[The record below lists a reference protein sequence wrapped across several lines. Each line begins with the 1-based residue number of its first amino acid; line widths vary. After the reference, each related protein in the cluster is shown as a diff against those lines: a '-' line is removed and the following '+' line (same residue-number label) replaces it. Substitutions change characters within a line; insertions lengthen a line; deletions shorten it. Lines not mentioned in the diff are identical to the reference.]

1 MIVRKIG
8 NVTVY
13 DDFKFSDSMNRVENL
28 RIDLKQTFIN
38 QLIFAAITYV
48 IIVLIAFGIILRDWM
63 KLKSKSRVIR
73 GEYQK
78 RRMVHFFRTSEVKD
92 ITVYRDKSKLYVRM
106 SNGIKEMT
114 CEAEL
119 CNEEK
124 ENFDDMVQQGVS
136 VIFRNQNNKISLMS
150 FMEKKGVRMKC

>member
-1 MIVRKIG
+1 
-8 NVTVY
+8 
-13 DDFKFSDSMNRVENL
+13 
-28 RIDLKQTFIN
+28 
-38 QLIFAAITYV
+38 
-48 IIVLIAFGIILRDWM
+48 LIALGIILRDWL
-63 KLKSKSRVIR
+63 KLKGKSRVIR

-92 ITVYRDKSKLYVRM
+92 IAVYRNKSKLYVRM

>member
-1 MIVRKIG
+1 MEWRLNHVG
-8 NVTVY
+8 QMAQSVQDY
-13 DDFKFSDSMNRVENL
+13 S
-28 RIDLKQTFIN
+28 
-38 QLIFAAITYV
+38 
-48 IIVLIAFGIILRDWM
+48 
-63 KLKSKSRVIR
+63 
-73 GEYQK
+73 
-78 RRMVHFFRTSEVKD
+78 
-92 ITVYRDKSKLYVRM
+92 
-106 SNGIKEMT
+106 IKEMT